1 MEPIHLQHKTDL
13 ATGLS
18 QAQASV
24 ATKNLIDSNPQKSI
38 ERLIAEEFFSFFNI
52 VNYILAFLVILTGSY
67 RNLLFMIVVLSNTVI
82 GLYQKIHSRRILNQ
96 LALVHAQKYQVLRGG
111 KYEDLASN
119 EIVEGDLIKLSAG
132 AQIPCDGVIR
142 AGACQVNESPLTGE
156 SDALE
161 RDSGQTIYGGCFVV
175 SGSCLMQAVLVGN
188 AQYMASIVK
197 EAKREK
203 QFPSQLRDTLNRL
216 IQFCSIIIF
225 PAGLLLFLKLYVFS
239 HSVTLNAALLNV
251 TASMVGMIP
260 EGLIILTSTALA
272 TAAVKMARQAVL
284 IHELYCIESLARVD
298 TLCLDKTGTITS
310 GAMNVYDFVPVEG
323 VSKEEMKVDLAN
335 ILNALQDDNLTSQAI
350 RKAIEGTSPTQS
362 AVKTFPFS
370 SEWKSSGAS
379 FKNEALLMGA
389 YRFLFEDLDPSVLAK
404 IDQWANQ
411 GLRVLVL
418 AKSKPIE
425 KLQKG
430 NYTLCGFLLIEDE
443 IRPNAAKILE
453 YFHQQ
458 EVALKVI
465 SGDMTATV
473 QAIAS
478 KAGVSG
484 QAIDMSTVS
493 QDQIP
498 EVVKKYSIF
507 GRVTPMQKKLMVEAL
522 QNQGHTVAM
531 TGDGVNDVMALKQA
545 DCSIAMGSGAQAAMA
560 VASMVLL
567 EDQFSALPQILLEGR
582 RVINNIQRTA
592 SLFLVKTLFSFFV
605 TVLTVVW
612 MKVYPFVPI
621 QLTLVSSAGI
631 GIPSFFLTFENDTKR
646 PKGNFLISVLSRA
659 IPGALAIT
667 FGIAIAYIVLIHGP
681 FEITLDQY
689 QTICTW
695 LAAIN
700 ALGIL
705 ALICFPPSRLRLV
718 VIILSIGMMLGAL
731 LLLPSVFYLDKLSW
745 SLFAILALIAIL
757 EESVLWMLWHLQ
769 WSKILAAFASLDPG
783 AARQTNISH

>member
-1 MEPIHLQHKTDL
+1 M
-13 ATGLS
+13 
-18 QAQASV
+18 
-24 ATKNLIDSNPQKSI
+24 
-38 ERLIAEEFFSFFNI
+38 
-52 VNYILAFLVILTGSY
+52 
-67 RNLLFMIVVLSNTVI
+67 
-82 GLYQKIHSRRILNQ
+82 
-96 LALVHAQKYQVLRGG
+96 
-111 KYEDLASN
+111 
-119 EIVEGDLIKLSAG
+119 
-132 AQIPCDGVIR
+132 
-142 AGACQVNESPLTGE
+142 
-156 SDALE
+156 
-161 RDSGQTIYGGCFVV
+161 
-175 SGSCLMQAVLVGN
+175 
-188 AQYMASIVK
+188 
-197 EAKREK
+197 
-203 QFPSQLRDTLNRL
+203 
-216 IQFCSIIIF
+216 
-225 PAGLLLFLKLYVFS
+225 
-239 HSVTLNAALLNV
+239 
-251 TASMVGMIP
+251 
-260 EGLIILTSTALA
+260 
-272 TAAVKMARQAVL
+272 
-284 IHELYCIESLARVD
+284 
-298 TLCLDKTGTITS
+298 
-310 GAMNVYDFVPVEG
+310 
-323 VSKEEMKVDLAN
+323 
-335 ILNALQDDNLTSQAI
+335 
-350 RKAIEGTSPTQS
+350 
-362 AVKTFPFS
+362 
-370 SEWKSSGAS
+370 
-379 FKNEALLMGA
+379 
-389 YRFLFEDLDPSVLAK
+389 LAK

-425 KLQKG
+425 KLQRG

-443 IRPNAAKILE
+443 IRPNAAKILK

-522 QNQGHTVAM
+522 QDQGHTVAM

-681 FEITLDQY
+681 FELTLDQY

-705 ALICFPPSRLRLV
+705 ALICFPPSRLRLG
-718 VIILSIGMMLGAL
+718 VIILSIGMILGAL

-745 SLFAILALIAIL
+745 PLFAILALIAIL
-757 EESVLWMLWHLQ
+757 EESVIW
-769 WSKILAAFASLDPG
+769 ILL
-783 AARQTNISH
+783 NIQR